1 MSVLAPHPLPRH
13 LKLALIFKFPSCL
26 AGKTLSQTHAKT
38 AAWSG
43 ITRLWQ
49 GLFQRTV
56 VLTRGTDY
64 ICSTHTHP
72 IQEHWLP
79 LFTPHWRGIFIWQ
92 GSTLRNLSRDGKYV
106 KGMWLREGLEGLET
120 GTQIMQRLV
129 CSVILEKE
137 LFPAQNS
144 ESVRNP
150 TQISKCFFLK
160 SFKHLQKNGMR
171 NYHVPITHL
180 QQWSNYGQLCSLY
193 LPTST
198 QSSTWVFHWNNL
210 DLISCVI
217 IQYISLRT
225 L

>member
-1 MSVLAPHPLPRH
+1 MSVLAPHPHPRH

-150 TQISKCFFLK
+150 TQFSKSV
-160 SFKHLQKNGMR
+160 SFWK
-171 NYHVPITHL
+171 V
-180 QQWSNYGQLCSLY
+180 SNTYKRMG
-193 LPTST
+193 
-198 QSSTWVFHWNNL
+198 
-210 DLISCVI
+210 
-217 IQYISLRT
+217 
-225 L
+225 

>member
-1 MSVLAPHPLPRH
+1 MSVLAPHPHPRH

-150 TQISKCFFLK
+150 TQFSKSV
-160 SFKHLQKNGMR
+160 SFWKVSNTYKRMGWGTTTYPLLIFNNDQIMGNFVPSTFPPPPSPPPE
-171 NYHVPITHL
+171 YSTETILTWFHV
-180 QQWSNYGQLCSLY
+180 
-193 LPTST
+193 
-198 QSSTWVFHWNNL
+198 
-210 DLISCVI
+210 
-217 IQYISLRT
+217 
-225 L
+225 